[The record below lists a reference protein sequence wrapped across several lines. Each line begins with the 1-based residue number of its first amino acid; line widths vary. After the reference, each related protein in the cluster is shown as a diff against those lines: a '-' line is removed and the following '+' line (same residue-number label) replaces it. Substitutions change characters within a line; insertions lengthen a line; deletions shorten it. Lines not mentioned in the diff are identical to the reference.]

1 MHAYF
6 LYVYV
11 CVCVCVCV
19 HLRVIFCMWH
29 VHVFCVLYW
38 VFVCICMLDWR
49 RDLVPSWSRLGWKF
63 PGVPASLFVHK
74 PSIERPHKHV
84 KVAKHLDNID
94 KKIIIRNIFFYINAI
109 FSNVKTNI
117 FLAFKHTKQKQIS
130 RTFVAIPNMP
140 SGGQTMKHQSK
151 VLLLSILCFTHF
163 HLLAL
168 INADNHISA
177 NS

>member
-1 MHAYF
+1 MLASF

-29 VHVFCVLYW
+29 VHVFCVFYW
-38 VFVCICMLDWR
+38 VFVCICRLDWR

-84 KVAKHLDNID
+84 KVAKHLDNVD
-94 KKIIIRNIFFYINAI
+94 KKIIIRNIFFISVQYLVMLKPI
-109 FSNVKTNI
+109 F
-117 FLAFKHTKQKQIS
+117 FY
-130 RTFVAIPNMP
+130 
-140 SGGQTMKHQSK
+140 
-151 VLLLSILCFTHF
+151 LSIAKSRNRFPE
-163 HLLAL
+163 HLLPFQTCPLVDKRWNINQRCCSCLFYAL
-168 INADNHISA
+168 HIFIYWHL
-177 NS
+177 